1 MVLRREVLR
10 ATITKTL
17 AHGERYVMRRAYFSD
32 GTIEQQLNPGHPDE
46 GELPWKR
53 IGSYSDLKNVRE
65 ELARDGWAVEML
77 GQ

>member
-1 MVLRREVLR
+1 MVLRKEVLR
-10 ATITKTL
+10 AAITKTL

-46 GELPWKR
+46 GDLPWKR
-53 IGSYSDLKNVRE
+53 IGSYLDLMKERE
-65 ELARDGWAVEML
+65 ALARDGWAIEML